1 MTASVI
7 TINSLISKP
16 VNFSPDL
23 ESKGDSKYDK
33 SFLNLNIYRSGSYNP
48 KTTDQERKVEE
59 LSQEL
64 KSLKEENRENKR

>member
-1 MTASVI
+1 MT
-7 TINSLISKP
+7 NM
-16 VNFSPDL
+16 
-23 ESKGDSKYDK
+23 
-33 SFLNLNIYRSGSYNP
+33 NIYRSGSYNP